1 MVKPRITKRWQLAPP
16 ASANQLTS
24 LGNRQLLAQIL
35 FNRGLRTEDDAQQFL
50 HVEDIHRQ
58 PEVML
63 GVPAAVEHIFVALER
78 GERIAVYGDYDADG
92 ITATAL
98 MMQTLVALG
107 ADARA
112 HIPHR
117 VREGYGLNIK
127 SLQRLANEGV
137 SLVITVDCGIRD
149 HEAVQWAQEAGLTVI
164 ITDHHTISA
173 TLPPAQVVIN
183 PKQAAC
189 PYPSE
194 DLAGVGVAFVLAYAL
209 LREKRRRDGPTNFP
223 GIRLSDLLDL
233 VAIGTV
239 ADLMP
244 LNDPINRAL
253 VNAGLD
259 VIRAGR
265 RLGLRILMA
274 AADIA
279 PAEMD
284 AGKISYR
291 LAPRINA
298 AGRLADARLAYDL
311 LLCENEG
318 EAFQLADELVA
329 LNRRRQ
335 TLTTQ
340 ALETVRERLGDC
352 DLEKSPII
360 CAGDEGFLHGIVGL
374 VAGRLAEEYYR
385 PAVIWEQGEEIS
397 HASCRS
403 IPDFNIIEALDAC
416 DDLLVRHGGHVSA
429 AGLTVRNENL
439 AALTARL
446 QHLARKTLRGKLLQP
461 VLRLDAELRPEQ
473 ISLALIDELAQL
485 EPTGYGN
492 PQPLFLVGGLR
503 VKRARAIG
511 KDGAHLSV
519 QFVNPAGGTLR
530 GIAFNMGDLR
540 NTLAPRVDVATFVEG
555 NVWNGRRTID
565 LNIQDL
571 RPAYPG

>member
-1 MVKPRITKRWQLAPP
+1 MAKPRITKRWRLAPR
-16 ASANQLTS
+16 ASANQLAR
-24 LGNRQLLAQIL
+24 LGNRQPLLAQIL
-35 FNRGLRTEDDAQQFL
+35 FNRGLRTDDDVQQFL
-50 HVEDIHRQ
+50 CAAEIHRQ
-58 PEVML
+58 PEAML
-63 GVPAAVEHIFVALER
+63 GVPAAVEHIFAALGR
-78 GERIAVYGDYDADG
+78 GERIAVYGDFDADG

-98 MMQTLVALG
+98 MMQTLLALG

-117 VREGYGLNIK
+117 VREGYGLNVQ
-127 SLQRLANEGV
+127 SLQRLTSEGV

-149 HEAVQWAQEAGLTVI
+149 HEAVQWALEAGLTVI
-164 ITDHHTISA
+164 ITDHHTIGA
-173 TLPPAQVVIN
+173 TVPPAQVVIN

-194 DLAGVGVAFVLAYAL
+194 ELAGVGVAFVLAYAL
-209 LREKRRRDGPTNFP
+209 LREKRRRDGQANFP
-223 GIRLSDLLDL
+223 KIRLSDLLDL

-244 LNDPINRAL
+244 LSEPINRAL

-265 RLGLRILMA
+265 RLGLRALMA

-279 PAEMD
+279 PAEID

-291 LAPRINA
+291 IAPRINA

-318 EAFQLADELVA
+318 EAFRLADELVT

-340 ALETVRERLGDC
+340 ALETVRERLEDC

-360 CAGDEGFLHGIVGL
+360 CAGDEEFLHGIVGL
-374 VAGRLAEEYYR
+374 VAGRLTEEYYR
-385 PAVIWEQGEEIS
+385 PTVIWEQGEEIS

-403 IPDFNIIEALDAC
+403 IPGFNIIEALDAC

-439 AALTARL
+439 GALTARL
-446 QHLARKTLRGKLLQP
+446 QNLARNMLRGKTLQP
-461 VLRLDAELRPEQ
+461 VLQLDAELQPEQ
-473 ISLALIDELAQL
+473 ISLALVDELTQL

-503 VKRARAIG
+503 VNRARAVG

-519 QFVNPAGGTLR
+519 QFANPAGGTLR
-530 GIAFNMGDLR
+530 GIAFNMGGLR
-540 NTLAPRVDVATFVEG
+540 DTLAPRVDVATFIEG
-555 NVWNGRRTID
+555 NVWNGRRRID

-571 RPAYPG
+571 RPA